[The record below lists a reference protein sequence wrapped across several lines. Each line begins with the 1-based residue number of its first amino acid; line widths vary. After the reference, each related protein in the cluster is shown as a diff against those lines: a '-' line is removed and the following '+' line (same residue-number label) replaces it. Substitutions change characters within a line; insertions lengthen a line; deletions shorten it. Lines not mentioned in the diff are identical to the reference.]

1 MKKIAVVTGASSGM
15 GRDFVRAV
23 DREFSPQEIW
33 VIARR
38 EDRLLA
44 LQEQVHATIVPFAM
58 DLSRDEAFRRYQEAL
73 EREQPEIVAL
83 VNAAGYGKFT
93 PFAEMDMAS
102 QLGIVELNDRALTA
116 MCHMSLPYMH
126 PGSKII
132 NLGSNSAWQP
142 VPYMSV
148 YGASKAYVLSF
159 SRAWAGS

>member
-58 DLSRDEAFRRYQEAL
+58 DLSRTKPSAAIRR
-73 EREQPEIVAL
+73 PW
-83 VNAAGYGKFT
+83 
-93 PFAEMDMAS
+93 S
-102 QLGIVELNDRALTA
+102 
-116 MCHMSLPYMH
+116 
-126 PGSKII
+126 GS
-132 NLGSNSAWQP
+132 
-142 VPYMSV
+142 
-148 YGASKAYVLSF
+148 
-159 SRAWAGS
+159 SRRSWPW

>member
-73 EREQPEIVAL
+73 ERERERAEKERDRMGRVYQTLSLAGGAFL
-83 VNAAGYGKFT
+83 VI
-93 PFAEMDMAS
+93 
-102 QLGIVELNDRALTA
+102 LLL
-116 MCHMSLPYMH
+116 
-126 PGSKII
+126 
-132 NLGSNSAWQP
+132 
-142 VPYMSV
+142 
-148 YGASKAYVLSF
+148 
-159 SRAWAGS
+159 